1 MHQRDEDI
9 KQMDREKERDDMYS
23 LTERERER
31 ESGLKK
37 ERIQKRIH
45 SRHSQWHNEGLQ
57 LTVSRA

>member
-31 ESGLKK
+31 ERESGLEK
-37 ERIQKRIH
+37 
-45 SRHSQWHNEGLQ
+45 
-57 LTVSRA
+57 